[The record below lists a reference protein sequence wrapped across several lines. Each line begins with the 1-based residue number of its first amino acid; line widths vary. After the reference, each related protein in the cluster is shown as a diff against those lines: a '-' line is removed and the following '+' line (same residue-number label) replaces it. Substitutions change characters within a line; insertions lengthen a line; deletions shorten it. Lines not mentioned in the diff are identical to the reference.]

1 MIRFSP
7 SHIINRAG
15 SQPAGLVVK
24 RQQPVTGLNL
34 LNGSDRP
41 VEHPN
46 GCTFCEAPVVPYYRD
61 QVSLDLDVQAL
72 VLAVVLQRDSP
83 EDHSSPPVFSGV
95 TFTSLTA

>member
-7 SHIINRAG
+7 NHIINRAG
-15 SQPAGLVVK
+15 SQPAGIVVK
-24 RQQPVTGLNL
+24 RQQLVTGLDL
-34 LNGSDRP
+34 LDGLDRA

-46 GCTFCEAPVVPYYRD
+46 RRTFCEAPVVPYYRD
-61 QVSLDLDVQAL
+61 KVSLDLDVQAL
-72 VLAVVLQRDSP
+72 VLAVILQRDSP

>member
-7 SHIINRAG
+7 NHIINRAG
-15 SQPAGLVVK
+15 SQPAGLVVECEQDIS
-24 RQQPVTGLNL
+24 RFEL
-34 LNGSDRP
+34 LDWLDRA

-46 GCTFCEAPVVPYYRD
+46 RCTFCEAPVVPYYRD
-61 QVSLDLDVQAL
+61 QVSLDLDVQGL
-72 VLAVVLQRDSP
+72 MLTVILQRDSP